1 LNPDLEVAH
10 RSYLTRSQPY
20 RLFISPPPAIRA
32 PWKEGE
38 YQPATRCHSEMLKP

>member
-10 RSYLTRSQPY
+10 RAYLTRRQPY
-20 RLFISPPPAIRA
+20 RLFTSPPAIRA

-38 YQPATRCHSEMLKP
+38 QQPVTRRHSETLTP